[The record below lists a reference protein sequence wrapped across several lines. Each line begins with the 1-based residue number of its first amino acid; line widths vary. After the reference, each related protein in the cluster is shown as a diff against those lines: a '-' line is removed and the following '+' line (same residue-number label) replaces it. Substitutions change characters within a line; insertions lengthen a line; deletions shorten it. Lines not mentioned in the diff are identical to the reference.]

1 MNREEYTQLM
11 IDKSKSLARDDMNVV
26 DRIVN
31 KINGKKI
38 RTNEEFA
45 DLLIEE
51 CFKQDG
57 IRPEFFLDTTQTASQ
72 QVLNT
77 IEKQEA
83 FAKRIVEFQQAE
95 AVVHEL
101 MVTGNIQELQA
112 DGTISLYKESMK
124 FNPSKIDEYFQTV
137 SNSNEFVVGEEPK
150 TIDYTDKF
158 TLFSQEPIQNEQSI
172 LIKPLRTDS
181 EQNQTPEQVSP
192 VRTEQVNEANEVDDV
207 VDEVKNDEYTTNPI
221 QENEQNV
228 MNFEKFMEELNRK
241 YDEKYA
247 IQRMNKTGLK
257 SRMVNEKTGGVITI
271 EKSILG
277 STTVTAGTGTPADDL
292 ATMLLKGDGRLVQ
305 VPQPPNDTDF
315 ANMVEAWKKL
325 QADGYDLDNIKLV
338 GKEPMIPDRYRDA
351 LEQLK
356 NPGFVLGGQ
365 ELDGSEGQ
373 EPNQPENEGE
383 GQEPNQ
389 PENEGEGQEPNQPE
403 NEGEGQEPNQPE
415 NEGEGQEPNQPEN
428 EGEGQEPNQPENE
441 GDEQQPNQ
449 PENEGEGQE
458 PNQPENEGD
467 EQEPNQP
474 ENEGEGQEPNQPEN
488 EGEEQEPNE
497 PENEGETPEEPKQQ
511 EQQVADNP
519 FEGENAVNEA
529 EQPENEIVEDHP
541 FDNIDYDNI
550 EFDDED
556 VENNANQEQD
566 FDPDFDD
573 ALVDAVNGIDPNSD
587 DAVEQRAIQE
597 LQVETGTN
605 QQNSHKTHQKQA
617 KRAKLR

>member
-45 DLLIEE
+45 NLLIEE

-77 IEKQEA
+77 LEKQEA
-83 FAKRIVEFQQAE
+83 FAKRIVEFQEAE
-95 AVVHEL
+95 AVVHEM

-112 DGTISLYKESMK
+112 NGIISLYNESMK
-124 FNPSKIDEYFQTV
+124 FNPSKIDEYCQAV
-137 SNSNEFVVGEEPK
+137 SNSNEFVVGEAPK
-150 TIDYTDKF
+150 TVEYTDKF

-181 EQNQTPEQVSP
+181 EQNQTHEQVSH
-192 VRTEQVNEANEVDDV
+192 VRSEQVSEVNEVHEVDAV

-228 MNFEKFMEELNRK
+228 MDFKKFMEELNRK

-247 IQRMNKTGLK
+247 IQKVNKTGLK
-257 SRMVNEKTGGVITI
+257 SRLVNENTGGVITI

-277 STTVTAGTGTPADDL
+277 TTTVTAGTGTPADDL

-365 ELDGSEGQ
+365 ELDGGEGQEPNEPENEGQEQ
-373 EPNQPENEGE
+373 EPNQPENEGQE
-383 GQEPNQ
+383 QEPNQ
-389 PENEGEGQEPNQPE
+389 PENEGQEQEPNQPE
-403 NEGEGQEPNQPE
+403 NEGQ
-415 NEGEGQEPNQPEN
+415 
-428 EGEGQEPNQPENE
+428 
-441 GDEQQPNQ
+441 
-449 PENEGEGQE
+449 
-458 PNQPENEGD
+458 

-474 ENEGEGQEPNQPEN
+474 ENEGEGQEPNEPEN

-497 PENEGETPEEPKQQ
+497 PENEGE
-511 EQQVADNP
+511 EQD
-519 FEGENAVNEA
+519 
-529 EQPENEIVEDHP
+529 
-541 FDNIDYDNI
+541 IDYDNL

-556 VENNANQEQD
+556 EVENNVTQEQD

-573 ALVDAVNGIDPNSD
+573 SLVDAVNGIDPNSD
-587 DAVEQRAIQE
+587 EAVEQRAIQE
-597 LQVETGTN
+597 IQRETGTN
-605 QQNSHKTHQKQA
+605 PQNSQKNNQKQA

>member
-11 IDKSKSLARDDMNVV
+11 IDKSKTIAAKDL
-26 DRIVN
+26 
-31 KINGKKI
+31 KKVEKFAKKLS
-38 RTNEEFA
+38 NMSYLPPEKFA
-45 DLLIEE
+45 DHIITE
-51 CFKQDG
+51 CYKQDSV
-57 IRPEFFLDTTQTASQ
+57 RPEYFLDTTQTASQ

-77 IEKQEA
+77 LEKQEA
-83 FAKRIVEFQQAE
+83 FAKRIVEFQEAE
-95 AVVHEL
+95 AVVHEM

-112 DGTISLYKESMK
+112 NGIISLYKESMK
-124 FNPSKIDEYFQTV
+124 FNPSKIDEYCQAV
-137 SNSNEFVVGEEPK
+137 SNSNEFVVGEAPK
-150 TIDYTDKF
+150 AVDYTDKF

-181 EQNQTPEQVSP
+181 EQNQTHEQVSH
-192 VRTEQVNEANEVDDV
+192 VRSEQVSEVNEVNEVDDV
-207 VDEVKNDEYTTNPI
+207 VNEVKNDEYTTNPI

-228 MNFEKFMEELNRK
+228 MDFEKFMEELNRK

-247 IQRMNKTGLK
+247 IQKVNKTGLK
-257 SRMVNEKTGGVITI
+257 SRLVNENTGGVITI

-277 STTVTAGTGTPADDL
+277 TTTVTAGTGTPADDL

-365 ELDGSEGQ
+365 DLDGGEEQEPKQPENEGEDQ
-373 EPNQPENEGE
+373 EPNEPENEGE
-383 GQEPNQ
+383 GQEPK
-389 PENEGEGQEPNQPE
+389 
-403 NEGEGQEPNQPE
+403 
-415 NEGEGQEPNQPEN
+415 
-428 EGEGQEPNQPENE
+428 
-441 GDEQQPNQ
+441 
-449 PENEGEGQE
+449 
-458 PNQPENEGD
+458 
-467 EQEPNQP
+467 
-474 ENEGEGQEPNQPEN
+474 QPEN
-488 EGEEQEPNE
+488 EGEEQEPKQPENEGDGQEPNE
-497 PENEGETPEEPKQQ
+497 PENEGEGQEPK
-511 EQQVADNP
+511 
-519 FEGENAVNEA
+519 
-529 EQPENEIVEDHP
+529 QPENEGEEQD
-541 FDNIDYDNI
+541 IDYDNL

-556 VENNANQEQD
+556 EVENNVTQEQD

-587 DAVEQRAIQE
+587 DEVEKRAIQE
-597 LQVETGTN
+597 IQRETGTN
-605 QQNSHKTHQKQA
+605 PQNSQKNNQKQA

>member
-383 GQEPNQ
+383 GQEPKQ
-389 PENEGEGQEPNQPE
+389 PENEGEGQEPKQ
-403 NEGEGQEPNQPE
+403 
-415 NEGEGQEPNQPEN
+415 
-428 EGEGQEPNQPENE
+428 
-441 GDEQQPNQ
+441 
-449 PENEGEGQE
+449 
-458 PNQPENEGD
+458 
-467 EQEPNQP
+467 
-474 ENEGEGQEPNQPEN
+474 
-488 EGEEQEPNE
+488 
-497 PENEGETPEEPKQQ
+497 PENEGETPEEPKEQ
-511 EQQVADNP
+511 EQQVDDNP
-519 FEGENAVNEA
+519 FEGENAVNEV
-529 EQPENEIVEDHP
+529 EQPQEPKHQIVDDNPFEGENAVNEPQQPYQQSDELDID
-541 FDNIDYDNI
+541 FDDL

-556 VENNANQEQD
+556 EVKNTANQEKD

-587 DAVEQRAIQE
+587 EAVQQRAVKE
-597 LQVETGTN
+597 LQAETGTN
-605 QQNSHKTHQKQA
+605 PNSSQKTQQQA
-617 KRAKLR
+617 KKAKLR

>member
-83 FAKRIVEFQQAE
+83 FAKRMVEFQQAE
-95 AVVHEL
+95 AVVHEM
-101 MVTGNIQELQA
+101 MVSGNIQELQA
-112 DGTISLYKESMK
+112 NGTISLYKESMK
-124 FNPSKIDEYFQTV
+124 FNPSNIDEYYQTV
-137 SNSNEFVVGEEPK
+137 SNSNEFVVGEAPK

-181 EQNQTPEQVSP
+181 EQNQTPEQVSS
-192 VRTEQVNEANEVDDV
+192 VQSDQVNEVDDI
-207 VDEVKNDEYTTNPI
+207 VDEVNNDEYSTNPI

-228 MNFEKFMEELNRK
+228 IDFEKFMEELNKK

-247 IQRMNKTGLK
+247 IQKVNKTGLK
-257 SRMVNEKTGGVITI
+257 SRLVNEKTGGVITI

-277 STTVTAGTGTPADDL
+277 ATTVTAGTGTPADDL

-373 EPNQPENEGE
+373 EPKQPENEGE
-383 GQEPNQ
+383 EQEPKQ
-389 PENEGEGQEPNQPE
+389 PENEGEE
-403 NEGEGQEPNQPE
+403 
-415 NEGEGQEPNQPEN
+415 
-428 EGEGQEPNQPENE
+428 QEPNQPENE

-449 PENEGEGQE
+449 
-458 PNQPENEGD
+458 
-467 EQEPNQP
+467 
-474 ENEGEGQEPNQPEN
+474 
-488 EGEEQEPNE
+488 
-497 PENEGETPEEPKQQ
+497 
-511 EQQVADNP
+511 
-519 FEGENAVNEA
+519 
-529 EQPENEIVEDHP
+529 
-541 FDNIDYDNI
+541 
-550 EFDDED
+550 
-556 VENNANQEQD
+556 
-566 FDPDFDD
+566 
-573 ALVDAVNGIDPNSD
+573 
-587 DAVEQRAIQE
+587 
-597 LQVETGTN
+597 
-605 QQNSHKTHQKQA
+605 
-617 KRAKLR
+617 